1 MRDIPIITE
10 SDGLGVEWY
19 YRATG
24 MNGISKHVVI
34 YFQVCKGVRLDS
46 SALAIKLY
54 SLVEIDESGKAFTG
68 NEAVR
73 IQVPLALN
81 D

>member
-34 YFQVCKGVRLDS
+34 YFQVRKGVRLDS
-46 SALAIKLY
+46 SALEIELY
-54 SLVEIDESGKAFTG
+54 SLVEIDESRNALAG
-68 NEAVR
+68 N
-73 IQVPLALN
+73 
-81 D
+81 